1 VTLWA
6 DLAVPWQACL
16 EQAWAAYRAGSLPI
30 GAVVVDR
37 AGQIVG
43 RGRNRI
49 FEVEAET
56 PETRCLSG
64 HRLAHAEVNALI
76 SVDHAT
82 VNIKECALYTTLEPC
97 ALCVG
102 AIRMLALK
110 DVRYAASDPAAG
122 SLSLLEASEFMRRGH
137 VQPQHLA
144 QPDLEA
150 VLIAMNTEALLSI
163 SERFELPLPV
173 GWWSA
178 GVPAVDFG
186 RELFASG
193 RLRRFASDPECAIE
207 HVLLELDIE
216 FRRWSAQA
224 ATPPAP
230 LAEAKLPYPDRMGQ
244 PVKRPLV
251 LIITGAPASGKS
263 TMGRQLAEA
272 LGLPYLAKDLFKET
286 LFDSLGW
293 EDRAWSRRLGG
304 ASMELLFRTAAALLE
319 AGQSVALESNFY
331 AEWDTPQLR
340 VLRER
345 FGCQFAQVVC
355 SAPGPTL
362 IERFER
368 RVRTGERHP
377 GHVDATWLDEVLSR
391 LLVERWEALDLDGP
405 VFSVDTANGPIDVA
419 GLCRRIRAA
428 VAVR

>member
-1 VTLWA
+1 MPWA
-6 DLAVPWQACL
+6 DLPEPWRVCL
-16 EQAWAAYRAGSLPI
+16 EQAWTAYQAGSLPI

-49 FEVEAET
+49 FEAVAES
-56 PETRCLSG
+56 PETRCLFG

-76 SVDHAT
+76 EVDYAT
-82 VNIKECALYTTLEPC
+82 VNIKECTLYTTLEPC

-102 AIRMLALK
+102 AIRMVALK

-122 SLSLLEASEFMRRGH
+122 SLSLLEATEFMRRGR
-137 VQPQHLA
+137 VQAQHLE

-163 SERFELPLPV
+163 SQRFELQLPL
-173 GWWSA
+173 GWWSM

-193 RLRRFASDPECAIE
+193 RLRRLASDPGCTIQ
-207 HVLLELDIE
+207 HVLLALAGE
-216 FRRWSAQA
+216 FLRWSAKPSTSASFPEASRQR
-224 ATPPAP
+224 TDSLGQVGKPP
-230 LAEAKLPYPDRMGQ
+230 M
-244 PVKRPLV
+244 V

-263 TMGRQLAEA
+263 TMGRQLAQA

-293 EDRAWSRRLGG
+293 EDRAWSRRLAG
-304 ASMELLFRTAAALLE
+304 ASMALLFRTAAALLE

-331 AEWDTPQLR
+331 REWDTPQLR
-340 VLRER
+340 VLSEH
-345 FGCQFAQVVC
+345 FGCRFVQVVC
-355 SAPGPTL
+355 TAPGTTL

-368 RVRTGERHP
+368 RIRTGERHP
-377 GHVDATWLDEVLSR
+377 GHADATWLDEVLPR